1 MIDAEQLR
9 KALLEQ
15 LQALRDCGVTHL
27 PRQDWKSLLA
37 TPAAEQSPPGSPQL
51 LVETTSSR
59 DHTLRDQTLRDQ
71 TVSRGPVNPG
81 ASTAAAANAPAR
93 SAVAGSRAA
102 TTASGFGGSSPA
114 GQPDLSP
121 YAAGIDAAQRPAALQ
136 VLQSEVAAC
145 RCCPELV
152 RNRRQTVFGVGNPQ
166 ARLCFLGEAPG
177 QEEDA
182 QGEPFVG
189 AAGQLLDKIITA
201 CKLSR
206 EEVFILN
213 TVKCRPPM
221 NRTPSD
227 LEIQNCWH
235 FAHRQL
241 EIIQPEFICCLGSV
255 AAKSLLQTSKPI
267 AQLRGTFHQ
276 YRSSRVLVTYH
287 PAYLLRTP
295 SAKRHVWDDMK
306 LLMRELGVEL

>member
-1 MIDAEQLR
+1 MIDPEQLR
-9 KALLEQ
+9 KALLEH
-15 LQALRDCGVTHL
+15 LQSLRASGVTHL
-27 PRQDWKSLLA
+27 PAQDWSSLLA
-37 TPAAEQSPPGSPQL
+37 TPAPALSNLRPASATVAENPPLPGRTPYRPATTDGPTPTLPPPQQAPSGSPPTGRNL
-51 LVETTSSR
+51 LT
-59 DHTLRDQTLRDQ
+59 
-71 TVSRGPVNPG
+71 
-81 ASTAAAANAPAR
+81 
-93 SAVAGSRAA
+93 
-102 TTASGFGGSSPA
+102 
-114 GQPDLSP
+114 QPDLSP
-121 YAAGIDAAQRPAALQ
+121 YGLQLALAERPAALE
-136 VLQSEVAAC
+136 VLQAEVAAC

-152 RNRRQTVFGVGNPQ
+152 CNRRQTVFGVGAPQ

-189 AAGQLLDKIITA
+189 AAGQLLDKIISA

-206 EEVFILN
+206 AEVYILN

-227 LEIQNCWH
+227 GEVQNCWH
-235 FAHRQL
+235 FAHQQL

-255 AAKSLLQTSKPI
+255 AAKSLLQTGKSI
-267 AQLRGTFHQ
+267 AQLRGTFHL
-276 YRSSRVLVTYH
+276 YRGSRVIVTYH